1 MTETLGVAQD
11 GQVAQ
16 AVLAELALD
25 APAHRP
31 VWDALSAMVEE
42 AAVAAETAG
51 LDLVRNATTMS
62 DARVAAD

>member
-1 MTETLGVAQD
+1 
-11 GQVAQ
+11 VAQ
-16 AVLAELALD
+16 AVLAELTLD

-31 VWDALSAMVEE
+31 TWDALSAMVDG

-51 LDLVRNATTMS
+51 LELVRHATTMS